1 MAWIEKLFATYES
14 CADRIEPVGVDL
26 WPESHFV
33 KNAHLEVAIDA
44 AGKMR
49 RVRVLNHA
57 EAPTLIPS
65 TEDSAGRTSGEEAH
79 PLCEE
84 LSYCAG
90 DLPGRKQGRFEAYK
104 ELLAGWC
111 ASESAHPKAKAVLA
125 CIGEAKLWSM
135 LDANGVFPVAV
146 LDGAGKR
153 IKVKDEKVFV
163 RWLVEIPGDPC
174 SATWE
179 DKGLIEAWQQFD
191 AKQSNQNGF
200 CMVQGKET
208 RLALNHPRFLRYPGD
223 GAKII
228 SSNDFSGFT
237 FRGRFTDEKKD
248 FEKKTR
254 RGFFKSL
261 QGCGVSFDVSQKA
274 HAALRWLIK
283 RQGYRSD
290 RNGEQIFV
298 AWAVAGKVIP
308 DPFKDSLDIMLGI
321 ESDATPEGEQAQLI
335 IGDVGQT
342 FALRLNR
349 AIAGYSAKLDPND
362 DIVVMG
368 VDSATPGRMAIIY
381 YRELKGSEFLE
392 RIQAWHEACAWPQN
406 FGKDRHFTGAP
417 APLDIAEAAF
427 GRRLDDKLKKATVE
441 RLLPCIVDGQPIPR
455 DLMVSAVRRATNPV
469 GLPKVKRGNKYYED
483 EWEKTLGIACGL
495 FRGWSKSKGE
505 EYAMTLEE
513 DKTTRDYLYGRLL
526 AVADKI
532 EGHALYLADESRST
546 SAARLMQR
554 FSDHPFSTWRTIE
567 LSLSP
572 YMVRLK
578 ASAKGAG
585 VLFKCKKLLD
595 EILCKFVGND
605 FVDNRPLS
613 GEFLLGYHCQRAAL
627 FPDKKT
633 EAQDEP
639 TSEDDE

>member
-14 CADRIEPVGVDL
+14 CADRIEPVGVKL
-26 WPESHFV
+26 WPEAHFV

-57 EAPTLIPS
+57 EAPTLIPA

-104 ELLAGWC
+104 ELLEGWC

-248 FEKKTR
+248 FEKKAR
-254 RGFFKSL
+254 RGIFKPL

-274 HAALRWLIK
+274 HAALRWLIR

-290 RNGEQIFV
+290 RNSERIFV
-298 AWAVAGKVIP
+298 AWAVAGKPIP
-308 DPFKDSLDIMLGI
+308 DPFKDSLDILLGI
-321 ESDATPEGEQAQLI
+321 ESVATPEVEQAQPI

-342 FALRLNR
+342 FARRLNK

-362 DIVVMG
+362 DIVVIG
-368 VDSATPGRMAIIY
+368 VDSATPGRMAIIF

-392 RIQAWHEACAWPQN
+392 RIEVWHAACAWPQN
-406 FGKDRHFTGAP
+406 FGKDKCFVGAP
-417 APLDIAEAAF
+417 SPRDIAEAAYAL
-427 GRRLDDKLKKATVE
+427 RLGESGELRVDEKLQKATVE
-441 RLLPCIVDGQPIPR
+441 RLLPCIVDGQSIPR
-455 DLMVSAVRRATNPV
+455 DLVVSSVRRATNRV
-469 GLPKVKRGNKYYED
+469 GLKHW

-505 EYAMTLEE
+505 EYAMALEE
-513 DKTTRDYLYGRLL
+513 DRTTRDYLYGRLL
-526 AVADKI
+526 AVADNL
-532 EGHALYLADESRST
+532 EGYALHLAGENRET

-554 FSDHPFSTWRTIE
+554 FADHPFSTWRTIE
-567 LSLSP
+567 LSLPP
-572 YMVRLK
+572 YKARLK

-585 VLFKCKKLLD
+585 ALVKCEKLLN
-595 EILCKFVGND
+595 EISSRFASSD
-605 FVDNRPLS
+605 FTDDRPLS
-613 GEFLLGYHCQRAAL
+613 GEFLLGFHCQRAAF
-627 FPDKKT
+627 FPGKD
-633 EAQDEP
+633 AEP
-639 TSEDDE
+639 EDQSTSEENEQ